1 MDWIMPKCLWLSE
14 EQPYRHPVIS
24 ISWPEQ
30 GLYVVHRRLGWCRRG
45 SHTSTCS
52 TEWNYL
58 SHKLSDTQTRWSTV
72 EKEAFAF
79 HFALQKL
86 DYYLHNS
93 RFVIRTDH
101 KPLKYLLEA
110 PIKNKKIQLWA
121 LGISGNN
128 CQIEYIPG
136 TQNTCADLLSRTAV
150 SEPSSLSPDEEF
162 EMPDNTLEVNFISSN
177 AISPKNYTKY
187 DVGEVDIPFKP
198 QIKLIGGWDDIN
210 IAKEQAKDPEIAQ
223 TLRLIQLGQAKK
235 SVGER
240 HLIIDYV
247 LYYLTNA
254 ENDPI
259 IRLYVP
265 LHYRSGVIMAITAI
279 WELTQPL
286 MRSGRSI
293 VGPIS
298 PSLKQLKPS
307 VRVTDVPPFSFA
319 KIGLDL
325 SGPYTKSLSGNR
337 YIVGFVDFYSGWPES
352 FNVPDK
358 TAATIAHSIIE
369 EIFSRYGAP

>member
-1 MDWIMPKCLWLSE
+1 MDWIMQKFLWLPE

-30 GLYVVHRRLGWCRRG
+30 RLCVVHRRLGFRYRSMSGPSFGWCRRG
-45 SHTSTCS
+45 SHTSS

-72 EKEAFAF
+72 EKEAFAI

-86 DYYLHNS
+86 DHYLHNS

-150 SEPSSLSPDEEF
+150 GEPSSLSPDEEF

-187 DVGEVDIPFKP
+187 DVGETDIPFKP
-198 QIKLIGGWDDIN
+198 
-210 IAKEQAKDPEIAQ
+210 
-223 TLRLIQLGQAKK
+223 
-235 SVGER
+235 
-240 HLIIDYV
+240 
-247 LYYLTNA
+247 
-254 ENDPI
+254 
-259 IRLYVP
+259 
-265 LHYRSGVIMAITAI
+265 
-279 WELTQPL
+279 
-286 MRSGRSI
+286 
-293 VGPIS
+293 
-298 PSLKQLKPS
+298 
-307 VRVTDVPPFSFA
+307 
-319 KIGLDL
+319 
-325 SGPYTKSLSGNR
+325 
-337 YIVGFVDFYSGWPES
+337 
-352 FNVPDK
+352 
-358 TAATIAHSIIE
+358 
-369 EIFSRYGAP
+369 